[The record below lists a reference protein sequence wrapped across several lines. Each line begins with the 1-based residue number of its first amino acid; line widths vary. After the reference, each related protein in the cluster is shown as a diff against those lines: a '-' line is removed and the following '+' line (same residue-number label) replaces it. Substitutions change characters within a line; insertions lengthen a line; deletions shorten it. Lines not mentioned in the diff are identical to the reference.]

1 MLAKKQDIEACIIP
15 SLLFEL
21 KLFAKLKYGN
31 ISTLTHYC
39 TKISISIY
47 HYSHWFQ
54 DTKIPSIYFME
65 GISPSIHKLRFE
77 HFSEGSVSLLSQL
90 TRVCLI
96 VWIFHELI
104 SSRKYSIKTPVKKEA
119 LFISWQI
126 HIIKKFIIVS
136 LS

>member
-21 KLFAKLKYGN
+21 KLFAKLKYGY

-47 HYSHWFQ
+47 HDLHRFQ
-54 DTKIPSIYFME
+54 EDPINLFCGRYIFINTQTEVGTFLWRKCSI
-65 GISPSIHKLRFE
+65 
-77 HFSEGSVSLLSQL
+77 VALLSQL
-90 TRVCLI
+90 ARFCFN

-104 SSRKYSIKTPVKKEA
+104 SSRKYSIKTPVNKEA
-119 LFISWQI
+119 PFISWQI
-126 HIIKKFIIVS
+126 HIIKKLIIVS
-136 LS
+136 